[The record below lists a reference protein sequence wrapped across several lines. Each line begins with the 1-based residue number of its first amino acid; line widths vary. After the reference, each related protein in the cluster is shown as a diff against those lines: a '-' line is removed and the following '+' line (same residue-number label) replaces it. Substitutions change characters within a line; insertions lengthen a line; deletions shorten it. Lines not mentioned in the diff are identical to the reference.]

1 MGLDMSLAFCLWF
14 FFLANRNERRVKNVK
29 SVKSVKKVKLSLAL
43 GGNSRCSESM
53 TVNDA
58 WGQAGG

>member
-1 MGLDMSLAFCLWF
+1 MGLDVALAFCLWF
-14 FFLANRNERRVKNVK
+14 FWWNRNERRVKSVK
-29 SVKSVKKVKLSLAL
+29 SVKSVKLSLAL

-53 TVNDA
+53 TVNDV